1 MMLAVDPDELAH
13 EESIVDAEVQLSIEP
28 GGGSGPGELAD
39 ADKTVEVRDSRDFL
53 LSSSRATVKADK
65 SRAEALVSSGG
76 NPTAQPKDAAVVPSA
91 PPRNRRLV
99 SCMRVLLRGSDSRS
113 RNTSPYT
120 NSELGQGWIPCPVR
134 SLRSRRLQPPEMR
147 F

>member
-53 LSSSRATVKADK
+53 APAGQEVMR
-65 SRAEALVSSGG
+65 
-76 NPTAQPKDAAVVPSA
+76 AVVA
-91 PPRNRRLV
+91 VRYGPRGDLALFQ
-99 SCMRVLLRGSDSRS
+99 SSH
-113 RNTSPYT
+113 
-120 NSELGQGWIPCPVR
+120 GQGGQVAGRGAGEQWRQPHGPAPGPRHCQTRGP
-134 SLRSRRLQPPEMR
+134 SWPRRAQ
-147 F
+147 